1 MKKSGLF
8 LRVTKVITVVMAVMV
23 GILTPN
29 PAQAQQKISVAVVAG
44 LIQPFQEIAAAFEQE
59 TGIKIE
65 ATFSSAGRFYAQ
77 ILHGAPYDIFISADV
92 ERPDL
97 LHTKGLCTK
106 PFVFAT
112 GEVVLWS
119 SKKEFCQADDW
130 RDALRQSK
138 IKKIALANPKV
149 AVYGASAQKALMEAG
164 LWEEVEPKLVTTQDL
179 AQVFQYAAM
188 EAVDA
193 GFCNLGQ
200 ASSDKGRKGCFY
212 HMKEAPAVVHSA
224 CVLTGAKHR
233 ESTERFAAYLSS
245 PAAREIKR
253 KYGYKETL
261 ETK

>member
-1 MKKSGLF
+1 MKESGMT
-8 LRVTKVITVVMAVMV
+8 LRIVNYLIEII
-23 GILTPN
+23 GIAFIVLMPN
-29 PAQAQQKISVAVVAG
+29 SVQAQQKISAAVVAG

-77 ILHGAPYDIFISADV
+77 ILNGAPYDIFISADV
-92 ERPDL
+92 ERPRL
-97 LHTKGLCTK
+97 LYGKALCSK
-106 PFVFAT
+106 PFAFAT

-119 SKKEFCQADDW
+119 SKKDFCMADDW

-138 IKKIALANPKV
+138 IKKIALANPQV
-149 AVYGASAQKALMEAG
+149 AVYGASAQKALVEAG
-164 LWEEVEPKLVTTQDL
+164 LWEDIEPKLVTTQDL

-200 ASSDKGRKGCFY
+200 ASSEKGRKGCY
-212 HMKEAPAVVHSA
+212 YSMKEAPVVVHSA
-224 CVLTGAKHR
+224 CVLTGARNR
-233 ESTERFAAYLSS
+233 ELTERFAAFLSS
-245 PAAREIKR
+245 PEAREIKR

-261 ETK
+261 QTK